1 MVDYPAA
8 TRDDLIIEP
17 RNADDG
23 LSFVGVGPYDPV
35 SQKDDIQFQS
45 YYQWVSL
52 LFLLQGFAFF
62 VPHFFWR
69 HLENGTMKS
78 LRLCLH
84 DPGIPNE
91 KQAENLNQLV
101 EYFQRNAGRHQV
113 LRPWLDFIN
122 DTRYLDTTSKMHH
135 KYYNDT

>member
-1 MVDYPAA
+1 MIPFHYGHNKISDQTQERHIFFIVSNL
-8 TRDDLIIEP
+8 LI
-17 RNADDG
+17 
-23 LSFVGVGPYDPV
+23 SGVGPYHPV
-35 SQKDDIQFQS
+35 KQKEDIVFQS

-52 LFLLQGFAFF
+52 LLLLQGFAFF

-84 DPGIPNE
+84 DPAVPSE

-101 EYFQRNAGRHQV
+101 EYFQRNIGRHQV
-113 LRPWLDFIN
+113 QIIYILLN
-122 DTRYLDTTSKMHH
+122 L
-135 KYYNDT
+135 